1 MKKLFLAICFNLL
14 MFSIQPTLARVTPVS
29 GYASVPQ
36 PQTAQNVGDVQVTEM
51 PYDEFATMLKDNFEQ
66 AQVADANN
74 INHMTDA
81 VPSAE
86 EEAREEEA
94 QKGFFQKVY
103 ENALKRVSTPQEN
116 KRADVAT
123 PMQQAVP
130 VAKQREDWQENN
142 ISTIQALL
150 PSDTTPVAVPAVE
163 HIPYLMN
170 SIEVLPSGLVKFEE
184 TVVVVAD
191 GTKLRH
197 GLTKIL
203 PIAVYNGKG
212 EMHRLNYSVIGVAVN
227 DMPVDYHLTRNG
239 DNVLL
244 VPNDD
249 YQLLPGI
256 YTYKFEYVVDN
267 LLWPNDKS
275 YIFYWNVG
283 GNGWNLVVD
292 RLGVSLNL
300 PQQGALLDAKA
311 FLGVPPYIED
321 NPIEERPNGLT
332 AKAYIAKRP
341 LFIGEGMHL
350 IAAIDSG
357 ALLPASGWQKF
368 VRKLYDKGD
377 IIVLLFGAGVILLS
391 FVVSWRFILKD
402 KGLEKISVNKTA
414 AMVRELLFN
423 RFDMKSVCGYLLE
436 WYKKNIIDIQQSDS
450 TILLIKRTDNMR
462 SLQPF
467 EQKALHKLFPHH
479 ETVFNVSEQNK
490 LPFKRMIAVLE
501 KGAHKQLWRFKARL
515 ESGYFLLS
523 LAMLLLT
530 EYAMASFKVDASR
543 VFEVLVLTTLMD
555 IGAVSVWLYQGRR
568 WLKYIL
574 RLLSVDVLLLGVILF
589 SAVIEP
595 ISAFL
600 LSALI
605 IGIMKVLQL
614 YVRRQGLIRHYITD
628 LQQQREHLLKQRDNI
643 ILGKSFL
650 NYQALIWAFNLE
662 DDFVPAG
669 EPEFYKIAI
678 VKQIIQR
685 YKA

>member
-1 MKKLFLAICFNLL
+1 V
-14 MFSIQPTLARVTPVS
+14 SARVTPVS
-29 GYASVPQ
+29 GYAAVPQ
-36 PQTAQNVGDVQVTEM
+36 PQAPQNIGEIQVTEM
-51 PYDEFATMLKDNFEQ
+51 PYDEFAQMLKDNFSQ
-66 AQVADANN
+66 AQVADASN
-74 INHMTDA
+74 INHTTD
-81 VPSAE
+81 VVLSAAETAQE
-86 EEAREEEA
+86 EDA

-103 ENALKRVSTPQEN
+103 ENALKRVSTPTKHN
-116 KRADVAT
+116 RADVT
-123 PMQQAVP
+123 KPMQQILP
-130 VAKQREDWQENN
+130 VAKQQENWQENN
-142 ISTIQALL
+142 IPTIQVLL
-150 PSDTTPVAVPAVE
+150 PSDTKPVAVPAVE

-191 GTKLRH
+191 GIKLRQ

-203 PIAVYNGKG
+203 PPAIYNGKG
-212 EMHRLNYSVIGVAVN
+212 EMHRLSYSIIGVTVN
-227 DMPVDYHLTRNG
+227 DMPVDYHLARNEN
-239 DNVLL
+239 NVLL
-244 VPNDD
+244 IPDDD

-267 LLWPNDKS
+267 LLWQNDKA
-275 YIFYWNVG
+275 YILYWNVG

-292 RLGVSLNL
+292 RLGASLNL
-300 PQQGALLDAKA
+300 PRQGALLDAKA
-311 FLGVPPYIED
+311 FLGIPPYVDD

-350 IAAIDSG
+350 VAAIDAE
-357 ALLPASGWQKF
+357 ALLPVSSGQKLI
-368 VRKLYDKGD
+368 RKLYDKGD
-377 IIVLLFGAGVILLS
+377 TILLLLGAGVILLS
-391 FVVSWRFILKD
+391 FGVSWWFIVKD
-402 KGLEKISVNKTA
+402 KGLEKVSVNKTA
-414 AMVRELLFN
+414 ALVRKLLFN

-450 TILLIKRTDNMR
+450 TILLIKRTDNVR

-467 EQKALHKLFPHH
+467 EQKALHKLFSEH

-490 LPFKRMIAVLE
+490 LPIKRLATTLE
-501 KGAHKQLWRFKARL
+501 QGTDKQLWHFKARL

-530 EYAMASFKVDASR
+530 EYAIASFKVDTSR
-543 VFEVLVLTTLMD
+543 VFEVLALTTLMNF
-555 IGAVSVWLYQGRR
+555 GAVSLWFYQGRR

-574 RLLSVDVLLLGVILF
+574 RLVSVDVLVLGLILF
-589 SAVIEP
+589 AAVIEP
-595 ISAFL
+595 ISAVL
-600 LSALI
+600 LSVLI
-605 IGIMKVLQL
+605 ICIMKILQL

-643 ILGKSFL
+643 VLGKSFL

-662 DDFVPAG
+662 DDFIPVG
-669 EPEFYKIAI
+669 EPEFYKIPI

-685 YKA
+685 YKN